1 MKKASEPN
9 FFSYFFT
16 FFFYVSLV
24 RKLSVNLFP
33 RVCVLPT
40 GASPKP
46 WIICFTQ
53 LTSLR
58 LARDELPIPSQ
69 GTFIL
74 FSLFIPKI
82 FRNDFESSGPIN
94 VVLTDL
100 YIYETKVAPGGWLGG
115 EMRNFKHL
123 FFSCLIFAWNVFW
136 QLIVIRSLL
145 TLCQ

>member
-1 MKKASEPN
+1 
-9 FFSYFFT
+9 
-16 FFFYVSLV
+16 
-24 RKLSVNLFP
+24 
-33 RVCVLPT
+33 
-40 GASPKP
+40 
-46 WIICFTQ
+46 
-53 LTSLR
+53 LR

-115 EMRNFKHL
+115 GIEEFQTFVFFLFDFRVECFLAADCNQIAVDSMPRVTAFNFSLHI
-123 FFSCLIFAWNVFW
+123 FSFGFPSSKD
-136 QLIVIRSLL
+136 QLEASVV
-145 TLCQ
+145 